1 MNSRGTSNGRS
12 EYLRN
17 PDGSLRRDQ
26 FGRPI
31 RMRPTSGQSAQRPAR
46 KPSTPKQVF
55 PESRQPVEE
64 TQILRPNSSDR
75 YGSRSYQE
83 AQYPK
88 QQQPEPPFAG
98 QQYPREPYGS
108 QDYPPRQYIPRR
120 PDPSDNYHN
129 DATLYDARRPQDGR
143 ISDSRPELRSNG
155 TAPHSSHPE
164 PRSLRSELRSGRPDL
179 HSARPELHSARAER
193 LRRPSLKRGPQRR
206 RPGCL
211 GCGTLLI
218 IPLVLL
224 MVMAVWADARLNRV
238 DALPAEHIDNTA
250 GTNWMLVGSDSR
262 AGLTDAEIEKYGTG
276 GDMGGAG
283 RTDTIMLL
291 HIPTTGQAQLI
302 SIPRDSYVS
311 IQGYGMDK
319 INAAYS
325 YGGPELLTQT
335 VENAT
340 GLRVDHYAEIG
351 MGGLAKLVDL
361 VDGIEMCPEE
371 PMYDPNANLN
381 IDAGCQT
388 FDGAT
393 ALGYVRSR
401 ASANGDL
408 DRVKHQREFFAAL
421 MNTVTSTKTLAN
433 PGDILPLIS
442 HASGTFTVD
451 SHDHVW
457 DLARVAWAMRSGVA
471 TETVPI
477 GGFQDT
483 DVGSVVLWD
492 ELAAEE
498 LFASI
503 R

>member
-1 MNSRGTSNGRS
+1 MNSRGSSNERS

-31 RMRPTSGQSAQRPAR
+31 RMHPVAGSASQQSSSGQRFAQSGRDS
-46 KPSTPKQVF
+46 STPRQVF
-55 PESRQPVEE
+55 PAARPPVEE
-64 TQILRPNSSDR
+64 TQIL
-75 YGSRSYQE
+75 GSATSH
-83 AQYPK
+83 
-88 QQQPEPPFAG
+88 
-98 QQYPREPYGS
+98 PYGS
-108 QDYPPRQYIPRR
+108 SHSSPDDIPRQYIPRR
-120 PDPSDNYHN
+120 PEESEAD
-129 DATLYDARRPQDGR
+129 LYGVSSRGSRPYGR
-143 ISDSRPELRSNG
+143 PDSRPQL
-155 TAPHSSHPE
+155 HSPG
-164 PRSLRSELRSGRPDL
+164 PQL
-179 HSARPELHSARAER
+179 HSAARRQQRP
-193 LRRPSLKRGPQRR
+193 PRR
-206 RPGCL
+206 RQGCARSL
-211 GCGTLLI
+211 GLLLI
-218 IPLVLL
+218 VVIVLAGVAAL
-224 MVMAVWADARLNRV
+224 WADARLNRV
-238 DALPAEHIDNTA
+238 DAMPDEHIGNTA

-311 IQGYGMDK
+311 IPGYGMDK

-325 YGGPELLTQT
+325 YGGSELLTQT

-340 GLRVDHYAEIG
+340 GLRIDHYAEIG

-361 VDGIEMCPEE
+361 VDGIQMCPEE
-371 PMYDPNANLN
+371 PMNDPNANIA

-401 ASANGDL
+401 ASGMGDL
-408 DRVKHQREFFAAL
+408 DRVKHQREFFSAL
-421 MNTVTSTKTLAN
+421 MNTVTSTNTLAN

-457 DLARVAWAMRSGVA
+457 DLARVALAMRSGVA

-492 ELAAEE
+492 EVAAEE
-498 LFASI
+498 LFAAI